1 MDQVTLRSQRSRL
14 ELRWKNVKFSV
25 SWSAMKSFP
34 GMVNNM
40 CKGPEAETGL
50 AHSNGIK
57 EAKHEVRHVP
67 EAR

>member
-34 GMVNNM
+34 GLVNNT

-50 AHSNGIK
+50 AH
-57 EAKHEVRHVP
+57 
-67 EAR
+67 